1 MKVITITNNKI
12 EVPSTAVDI
21 NMYYGRAKKD
31 FEFNGVKYTAG
42 DLLTSKSAFV
52 TALINPVDLE
62 LGAYTIGLTDS
73 KGNTNYKISNV
84 ANNMSKEP
92 LSRAADKEPT
102 ANKGVFDLSIA
113 VADGVAYSDLEGSN
127 EYAYAL
133 STKDAFG
140 KEILSDYAIKVKASS
155 AAQTCDPFSVE
166 AMYRTKHNL
175 DELVG
180 DKMNNAV
187 DFYYAIEGANRGTA
201 ELMGVEFDAAAR
213 TIYAD
218 KEGDLVVTVHYLK
231 NDGSEATADMTI
243 SFKNIVLNFTVADMA
258 WTITP
263 DAKKQWV
270 ASDVTNM
277 KDLFRQGHYNIA
289 LDTKEGIAYTSGK
302 IRVNGKDFEYEDG
315 SVTFELVAT
324 DIDGEKIPFVSEATY
339 KDGIKFYVVA
349 KFDPENVAATSHNV
363 KLNIIDK
370 NDADKV
376 VYSADFKV
384 VVKQDNDAIFKFEPL
399 DAYFDKATKTEAT
412 VFGKLNGSADHILYN
427 LNKLFKV
434 VSAEDASH
442 ITFEETIPEFD
453 GKKADAWLT
462 GNEDEI
468 SVAPMKDE
476 KPEPDGVADK
486 DNAGVYSTRK
496 FVSTYLPFGNERLA
510 TYSYEYNLT
519 VKSPIKEGKH
529 DNVTKIGADLNTL
542 SMTNK
547 SFDFTI
553 GSNVEWKEASG
564 AKIIWSSETRV
575 SKYQVALS
583 EVASGYMTIS
593 VADGETDHEGTG
605 SIDVASYDKKIT
617 IKLKDDKMA
626 DIQNDIAGT
635 DSYVIIT
642 VIDKWG
648 ARTQSK
654 VLVPIKARAK

>member
-1 MKVITITNNKI
+1 
-12 EVPSTAVDI
+12 
-21 NMYYGRAKKD
+21 
-31 FEFNGVKYTAG
+31 
-42 DLLTSKSAFV
+42 
-52 TALINPVDLE
+52 
-62 LGAYTIGLTDS
+62 
-73 KGNTNYKISNV
+73 
-84 ANNMSKEP
+84 MSKEP

-155 AAQTCDPFSVE
+155 AAQTCNPFSVE

-218 KEGDLVVTVHYLK
+218 KEGNLVVTVHYLK

-399 DAYFDKATKTEAT
+399 DAYFDKAKANAT
-412 VFGKLNGSADHILYN
+412 AFGELNASGDKILYN
-427 LNKLFKV
+427 LNKLFS
-434 VSAEDASH
+434 VSADAQY
-442 ITFEETIPEFD
+442 ITFEETVPTFN
-453 GKKADAWLT
+453 GVKAAAWLT
-462 GNEDEI
+462 GLTDAI
-468 SVAPMKDE
+468 SVDPMKDVKE
-476 KPEPDGVADK
+476 ADGVADE
-486 DNAGVYSTRK
+486 DNAGAYSARK

-510 TYSYEYNLT
+510 AYSYPYSLT
-519 VKSPIKEGKH
+519 VKSPIKEGKQ
-529 DNVTKIGADLNTL
+529 NGITNKSL
-542 SMTNK
+542 SMDKK
-547 SFDFTI
+547 SFDFTMNKTDI
-553 GSNVEWKEASG
+553 KWQDVNMSG
-564 AKIIWSSETRV
+564 TTYIDWATETRV
-575 SKYQVALS
+575 EKYTVALS
-583 EVASGYMTIS
+583 EVAAGYVTIQ
-593 VADGETDHEGTG
+593 VGTGTLHEGTDPVEINQG
-605 SIDVASYDKKIT
+605 DKIT
-617 IKLKDDKMA
+617 VALKTSVT
-626 DIQNDIAGT
+626 DIQNDVAGT
-635 DSYVIIT
+635 DSYVTIS
-642 VIDKWG
+642 VKDKWG
-648 ARTQSK
+648 ATTQCK
-654 VLVPIKARAK
+654 VNAPLKKRQ